1 MWRRLL
7 MCSLALLLACCSL
20 WAFPGRV
27 TASQETAPT
36 DTVAAAVQEEGPRLD
51 SGTTSNGGSTVPS
64 QSSRTAQEAMD
75 KAADGSRLD
84 ADESQALYEELVAIR
99 EDAAA
104 LRDVSTAKDGHIDM
118 LEAEA
123 ASLAADLE
131 EARGEVGSKAYLMVE
146 GIVGVDGLVPSYGM
160 GLTLGARVGSSLMM
174 QLGVDYTINTAMD
187 FSLDRWTFRAGIGWM
202 F

>member
-1 MWRRLL
+1 M
-7 MCSLALLLACCSL
+7 A
-20 WAFPGRV
+20 
-27 TASQETAPT
+27 
-36 DTVAAAVQEEGPRLD
+36 
-51 SGTTSNGGSTVPS
+51 
-64 QSSRTAQEAMD
+64 

-99 EDAAA
+99 EDAAK
-104 LRDVSTAKDGHIDM
+104 LRDVSTAKDGQIDM

-146 GIVGVDGLVPSYGM
+146 GIVGVDGLVPSYGL

>member
-1 MWRRLL
+1 M
-7 MCSLALLLACCSL
+7 A
-20 WAFPGRV
+20 
-27 TASQETAPT
+27 
-36 DTVAAAVQEEGPRLD
+36 
-51 SGTTSNGGSTVPS
+51 
-64 QSSRTAQEAMD
+64 

-99 EDAAA
+99 EDAAT
-104 LRDVSTAKDGHIDM
+104 LRDVSIAKDGQIDM

-146 GIVGVDGLVPSYGM
+146 GIVGVDGLVPSYGL